1 MLALT
6 TSCFVVLG
14 ELPRM
19 NFNDKFGDSIDTTI
33 MNRYVVIKLLIK
45 EEVIFTKNRD
55 ATCCMP
61 LSTMLNMTN
70 TLMSLTISIL
80 DLLAFT

>member
-1 MLALT
+1 MLL
-6 TSCFVVLG
+6 LG
-14 ELPRM
+14 
-19 NFNDKFGDSIDTTI
+19 I
-33 MNRYVVIKLLIK
+33 IKLLIK

-70 TLMSLTISIL
+70 TLMSLTIFIL

>member
-1 MLALT
+1 MLL
-6 TSCFVVLG
+6 LG
-14 ELPRM
+14 
-19 NFNDKFGDSIDTTI
+19 I
-33 MNRYVVIKLLIK
+33 IKLLIK
-45 EEVIFTKNRD
+45 EEAIFTKNRD

>member
-1 MLALT
+1 MLL
-6 TSCFVVLG
+6 LG
-14 ELPRM
+14 
-19 NFNDKFGDSIDTTI
+19 I
-33 MNRYVVIKLLIK
+33 IKLLIK

-55 ATCCMP
+55 ATCYMP
-61 LSTMLNMTN
+61 LSTILNKTN